1 MALGTN
7 PSFLGVPQQGP
18 ATTGLLSSGAFPKA
32 QPGQTQQQQQSTS
45 SSGQVF
51 NDPSLVKALS
61 QSTGGAAIASG
72 GDFTDFLNNPVAHP
86 LFQAQ
91 LQSLLQSLVPSE
103 QQSRQALADQ
113 FRASGGLRS
122 GAFGNAGAALEGNI
136 LGNRQTEAGKLLGQS
151 FPQIIQALLG
161 SMGQGNQLIEA
172 LKLNQQEQQ
181 STGSSFGTT
190 ATPQIS
196 AAQGQSILQ
205 QQNADQLQGALGRI
219 GF

>member
-61 QSTGGAAIASG
+61 QSTGGASIASG
-72 GDFTDFLNNPVAHP
+72 GNFTDFINNPVAHP

-122 GAFGNAGAALEGNI
+122 GAFGNAGATLEGNI

-190 ATPQIS
+190 ATPQIT
-196 AAQGQSILQ
+196 AQQGQSILGQ
-205 QQNADQLQGALGRI
+205 QQAQAYNDARTRG

>member
-1 MALGTN
+1 M
-7 PSFLGVPQQGP
+7 
-18 ATTGLLSSGAFPKA
+18 
-32 QPGQTQQQQQSTS
+32 
-45 SSGQVF
+45 
-51 NDPSLVKALS
+51 
-61 QSTGGAAIASG
+61 
-72 GDFTDFLNNPVAHP
+72 AHP